1 MGCVCSRG
9 GGDTP
14 SFLGAALPGYAWNRE
29 RLAWE
34 LEEFRVEVERE
45 ATVLD
50 ESSPLVLRYR
60 TPLFRGFA
68 RIRWPP
74 VRAGE
79 AWDVGWVQACTRML
93 FRNTYGDAG
102 ASSWELPQLRG
113 GTCACVSDSDGAWYP
128 FYGATSEVAQLRGPD
143 ARAETLR
150 LSMADGFAPSV
161 TWLAPVSG
169 AAAAAA
175 GRAGGGGEDGG
186 GGGGAATAAGLT
198 RVQREQDFTTWLVA
212 LNVRT
217 KEVEVIRTV
226 KWGVRVDIVVDTGR
240 PLGQRA
246 TLLGNVHQARPAVVF
261 TRDVVPPSALNPP
274 SANDSQEFLWRPASG
289 SPIVLIPARKQQKQ
303 QLSDGTGAR
312 PGQTAALHRNG
323 TGDAPASQQQAAYAM

>member
-9 GGDTP
+9 GDTP
-14 SFLGAALPGYAWNRE
+14 DFLGAALPGYAWNRE

-68 RIRWPP
+68 RVRWPP

-79 AWDVGWVQACTRML
+79 AWDVGWVQACTRMM
-93 FRNTYGDAG
+93 FRNTYGNAG

-113 GTCACVSDSDGAWYP
+113 GTCACVSDSDGARYP

-169 AAAAAA
+169 AGAA
-175 GRAGGGGEDGG
+175 GRGGGDA
-186 GGGGAATAAGLT
+186 GAATAVGLT
-198 RVQREQDFTTWLVA
+198 RVKREQDFTTWLVA
-212 LNVRT
+212 LNVHT

-246 TLLGNVHQARPAVVF
+246 TLLGDVHQARPAVVF
-261 TRDVVPPSALNPP
+261 TREPVPLSALNPP

-289 SPIVLIPARKQQKQ
+289 SPIILIPARKQH
-303 QLSDGTGAR
+303 QLGDGTGAQ
-312 PGQTAALHRNG
+312 PAQAAALHRNG
-323 TGDAPASQQQAAYAM
+323 TGDAPASQQQSGYAM